1 VLKQSGD
8 LLSWRRKSR
17 RSQKPIAELGQSS
30 MRSVPGYLCQVFG
43 CPNAFFR
50 LYKNVRPP
58 PPPTGQN
65 PVTASNRKIEDWAK
79 Q

>member
-1 VLKQSGD
+1 
-8 LLSWRRKSR
+8 
-17 RSQKPIAELGQSS
+17 
-30 MRSVPGYLCQVFG
+30 MRSVPSDLCQVFG

-50 LYKNVRPP
+50 LYKKARPP

-65 PVTASNRKIEDWAK
+65 PVTASNRKIEDWAN